1 MVNYSYANNN
11 KTWETRDKLSP
22 EQKLWIAVLGAAAS
36 DAIDDSH
43 WTKDGQYRYHH
54 ARTSDQEY
62 FLSPNRSFF
71 QVCYWA
77 GLDPEYVQRKM
88 RKALCGETKTQFE

>member
-36 DAIDDSH
+36 DAVDDRRL
-43 WTKDGQYRYHH
+43 TANGMYRSLSQ
-54 ARTSDQEY
+54 RTADQEY
-62 FLSPNRSFF
+62 FLTPNRSFF
-71 QVCYWA
+71 QICYWA

-88 RKALCGETKTQFE
+88 RKALCLKNK